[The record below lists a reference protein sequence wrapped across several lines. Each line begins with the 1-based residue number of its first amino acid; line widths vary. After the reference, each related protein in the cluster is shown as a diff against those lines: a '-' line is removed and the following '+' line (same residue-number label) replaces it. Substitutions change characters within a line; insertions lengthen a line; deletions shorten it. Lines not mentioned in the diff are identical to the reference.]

1 MLRYLVKRRLGLP
14 LSHCVI
20 LDTMNLFKLIT
31 TIAATSVPKYPRML
45 LKIKCNSSWVTWPGN
60 CQSTV
65 ETLAS
70 LNIIV
75 VAAVKCVQK
84 GD

>member
-1 MLRYLVKRRLGLP
+1 MI
-14 LSHCVI
+14 S
-20 LDTMNLFKLIT
+20 DTMYLSKLQPELII
-31 TIAATSVPKYPRML
+31 IAATSVPKYPRML
-45 LKIKCNSSWVTWPGN
+45 LKIKCNSSWVTWPSS

-75 VAAVKCVQK
+75 VAEVKCVQK